1 MTSLEVKG
9 LKHVGEL
16 AVELP
21 LLFRAL
27 SREDDFS
34 NASCDAFYHL
44 AIELRWVLRFSFKLA
59 ITAETLNKFHVVLC
73 RLGHW
78 LLIQKLVEV
87 GESLHVSL
95 RS

>member
-9 LKHVGEL
+9 LEYVSEL

-34 NASCDAFYHL
+34 NACCDAFDHL
-44 AIELRWVLRFSFKLA
+44 AIELRWVLRFSFQLA
-59 ITAETLNKFHVVLC
+59 ITAEALHKFHVVLC
-73 RLGHW
+73 
-78 LLIQKLVEV
+78 
-87 GESLHVSL
+87 
-95 RS
+95 